1 MRTERGDAVYP
12 LLPVP
17 MPRMAGTKG
26 RSGGRMDMR
35 DKITIILKRLKKE
48 YAGAPQTALRHSS
61 PFELL
66 VATILSAQTTDV
78 LVNKV
83 TEGLFKKYRTVRDFA
98 DTTPEK
104 LSQDIHS
111 VNFFNNKAKS
121 INKAAKMI
129 LEKFGGN
136 MPQTMEELITLPGV
150 ARKTANIVLSNA
162 FGINEG
168 IAVDTH
174 VKRLA
179 NRLGLTKNE
188 DPVKIEDD
196 LMSITPKKEWGNL
209 SHLLIFHGRKICQAR
224 KPNHEACVLYDI
236 CPSRTI

>member
-1 MRTERGDAVYP
+1 
-12 LLPVP
+12 
-17 MPRMAGTKG
+17 
-26 RSGGRMDMR
+26 MDNR

-48 YAGAPQTALRHSS
+48 YAGTPQTALRFSS

-83 TEGLFKKYRTVRDFA
+83 TEDLFNKYRSVKDFA
-98 DTTPEK
+98 DTPPEK
-104 LSQDIHS
+104 LAKDIHS

-121 INKAAKMI
+121 INKAAKML

-136 MPQTMEELITLPGV
+136 VPQSMDELVTLPGV
-150 ARKTANIVLSNA
+150 ARKTANIVLSSA

-179 NRLGLTKNE
+179 NRLGLTKDE
-188 DPVKIEDD
+188 DPVKIEND
-196 LMSITPKKEWGNL
+196 LMTITPKKEWGNL

-224 KPNHEACVLYDI
+224 KPNHQECVLYDV
-236 CPSRTI
+236 CPSRNI

>member
-1 MRTERGDAVYP
+1 MVRGG
-12 LLPVP
+12 L
-17 MPRMAGTKG
+17 
-26 RSGGRMDMR
+26 MDKKEKM
-35 DKITIILKRLKKE
+35 TVILKLLKKE
-48 YAGAPQTALRHSS
+48 YAGTPQTALRFSS

-66 VATILSAQTTDV
+66 IATILSAQTTDV

-83 TEGLFKKYRTVRDFA
+83 TEDLFNKYRTVRDFA

-104 LSQDIHS
+104 LAKDIHS

-136 MPQTMEELITLPGV
+136 VPQAMDDLITLPGV
-150 ARKTANIVLSNA
+150 ARKTANIVLSSA

-179 NRLGLTKNE
+179 NRLGLTKDE
-188 DPVKIEDD
+188 DPVRIEND
-196 LMSITPKKEWGNL
+196 LMPITPKKEWGNL

-224 KPNHEACVLYDI
+224 KPNHKACILYDI
-236 CPSRTI
+236 CPSRDI